1 MVSLYWL
8 IPLGL
13 VVMVILVIAFF
24 ITVKSGQY
32 DDMEGPAYRMLMDDD
47 DPKIPGNSAE
57 NKNTSE
63 K

>member
-13 VVMVILVIAFF
+13 VVMVILVVAFF

-47 DPKIPGNSAE
+47 DPKIPGS
-57 NKNTSE
+57 KSE
-63 K
+63 EAKKSTK

>member
-47 DPKIPGNSAE
+47 DPKIPGNKSDSR
-57 NKNTSE
+57 KTSE

>member
-47 DPKIPGNSAE
+47 DPKIPGNTTE
-57 NKNTSE
+57 DKNTSE